1 MAVLKYELPVMKQ
14 HDGGAIVNVA
24 SSGGLYAI
32 PGAPAYVA
40 SKHGVVGLSKVAA
53 VDYGPDNIS
62 VAVLAGRLLHHR
74 QGAVHRRRPT
84 GLRGGTY
91 GGGEAD
97 APTTAL

>member
-1 MAVLKYELPVMKQ
+1 M
-14 HDGGAIVNVA
+14 
-24 SSGGLYAI
+24 
-32 PGAPAYVA
+32 A

-74 QGAVHRRRPT
+74 HGAVRRRRPT

-91 GGGEAD
+91 RGGEAD